1 MLGFDLRTLHLEMT
15 GHPLERWTLLSP
27 WALGFSTLDV
37 EHINDDIMH
46 YDDLMMVGPTY
57 H

>member
-1 MLGFDLRTLHLEMT
+1 MD
-15 GHPLERWTLLSP
+15 PP